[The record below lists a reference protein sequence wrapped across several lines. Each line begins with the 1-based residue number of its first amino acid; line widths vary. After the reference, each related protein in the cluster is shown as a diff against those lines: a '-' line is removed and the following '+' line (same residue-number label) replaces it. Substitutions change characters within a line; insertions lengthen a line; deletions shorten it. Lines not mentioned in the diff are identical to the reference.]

1 MVFVTSGTTKA
12 TSDDSD
18 EMEDYNTFV
27 DGYGDVARES
37 DWKVIGSTASLNA
50 RINTGTADGG
60 GVPIYNLAGRRVAG

>member
-1 MVFVTSGTTKA
+1 
-12 TSDDSD
+12 
-18 EMEDYNTFV
+18 MEDYNTFV